1 MTLLKTRERP
11 SNPIYYIMSEQ
22 PNCCPTCQ
30 TRLDIIETVLIED
43 EEIQVNYCNECN
55 VEVLMIDEDVESWEI

>member
-1 MTLLKTRERP
+1 MINLKTRELP
-11 SNPIYYIMSEQ
+11 PNPIYYIMSEQ

-30 TRLDIIETVLIED
+30 SRLDIIETVLIED

-55 VEVLMIDEDVESWEI
+55 AEVLMIDDEIESWQI